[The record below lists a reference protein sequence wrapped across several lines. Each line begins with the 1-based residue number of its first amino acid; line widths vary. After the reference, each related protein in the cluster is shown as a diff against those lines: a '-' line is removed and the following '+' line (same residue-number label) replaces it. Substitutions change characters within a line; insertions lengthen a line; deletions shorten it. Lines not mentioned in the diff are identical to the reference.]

1 MGNLSLI
8 IARREV
14 KPAVVMKTL
23 SGRFW
28 FVIFG
33 VIVIVAVGSCCCLK
47 SIPGIAYSVEIGNMQ
62 RDQYVKWKNEGDFDN
77 ALAQLCKQGT
87 YCIYTNTDRNHPYR
101 ASNAPCINCDRRNI
115 KTAKVTKSKVA
126 DNTAAGQS
134 AANDPNVMHRVQ
146 SPDPGDIKKVLDA
159 LEQ

>member
-1 MGNLSLI
+1 
-8 IARREV
+8 
-14 KPAVVMKTL
+14 MKTL

-28 FVIFG
+28 FVVFG

-47 SIPGIAYSVEIGNMQ
+47 SIPGIAYSVEIGNTQ
-62 RDQYVKWKNEGDFDN
+62 RDQYVKWKQPAFDT
-77 ALAQLCKQGT
+77 ALKQVCDHHGT
-87 YCIYTNTDRNHPYR
+87 YCLKAKLDNGSIINQYHPEG
-101 ASNAPCINCDRRNI
+101 SNCTSPNCSRENI
-115 KTAKVTKSKVA
+115 RTVKVTKSKVA